1 MSSVVEILLCFLGFL
16 GHVSVCVAAVNRI
29 QGSVADHS
37 FEKIFKRSVYLWA
50 LLGLVLPFFLM
61 WRSAELVTPWQVV
74 ARQLVADWGYFTL
87 ATAWLV
93 VVVIRRLAQL
103 VVDRCP
109 DSWALTQTKVYH
121 IAEEEVEESKEKY
134 YPESNRSFLLNFT
147 GNQVGQLE
155 VNKKTLFLP
164 QLPSKLEGLT
174 LTHFSDLHITGV
186 IPQVFYDRLCDEI
199 LELDSD
205 LMFLTGDVLDVPSKL
220 PWVSRLAKRLTTS
233 KECYF
238 VLGNHDVRHGQDEK
252 LRAALVAENC
262 VDLGSTYRHVDIR
275 GEPILLAGN
284 ELPQVG
290 TALELSTEVEKI
302 GFAIGVVHT
311 PDLIGWGRQQDYD
324 LLLAGH
330 AHGGQIRIPGIGPII
345 CPSVHGVR
353 YASGVFQKG
362 RTLMHVSRGISG
374 LQPIRLRCR
383 PELTQLTLR
392 RSDRHS

>member
-1 MSSVVEILLCFLGFL
+1 MSSVVEILLCFLGCL

-121 IAEEEVEESKEKY
+121 IAEEVAEESKEKY

-186 IPQVFYDRLCDEI
+186 IPQAFYDRLCDEI

-262 VDLGSTYRHVDIR
+262 VDLGSTYLHVDIR

-284 ELPQVG
+284 ELPWVG
-290 TALELSTEVEKI
+290 TAPECRPKSNE
-302 GFAIGVVHT
+302 FAIGVVHT

-362 RTLMHVSRGISG
+362 RTMMHVSRGISG

-392 RSDRHS
+392 RPDRHS

>member
-29 QGSVADHS
+29 QGAVADHS

-121 IAEEEVEESKEKY
+121 IAEEVVEESKEKY
-134 YPESNRSFLLNFT
+134 YLESNRSFLLNFT

-262 VDLGSTYRHVDIR
+262 VDLGSTCRHVDIR

-284 ELPQVG
+284 ELPWVG
-290 TALELSTEVEKI
+290 TAPECRPKSNEF
-302 GFAIGVVHT
+302 GIGVVHT

-392 RSDRHS
+392 RSDLHS

>member
-275 GEPILLAGN
+275 GESILLAGN
-284 ELPQVG
+284 ELPWVG
-290 TALELSTEVEKI
+290 TAPECRPKSNE
-302 GFAIGVVHT
+302 FAIGVVHT

>member
-1 MSSVVEILLCFLGFL
+1 MSSVVEILLCFLGCL

-121 IAEEEVEESKEKY
+121 IAEEVVEESREKY

-205 LMFLTGDVLDVPSKL
+205 LMFLTGDVLDRPSKL
-220 PWVSRLAKRLTTS
+220 PWVARLAKRLTTS

-238 VLGNHDVRHGQDEK
+238 VLGNHDVRLGQDEK

-262 VDLGSTYRHVDIR
+262 VDLGSTYLHVDIR

-284 ELPQVG
+284 ELPWVG
-290 TALELSTEVEKI
+290 TAPE
-302 GFAIGVVHT
+302 
-311 PDLIGWGRQQDYD
+311 
-324 LLLAGH
+324 
-330 AHGGQIRIPGIGPII
+330 
-345 CPSVHGVR
+345 
-353 YASGVFQKG
+353 
-362 RTLMHVSRGISG
+362 
-374 LQPIRLRCR
+374 CR
-383 PELTQLTLR
+383 PK
-392 RSDRHS
+392 

>member
-1 MSSVVEILLCFLGFL
+1 MSSVVEILLCFMGFL

-121 IAEEEVEESKEKY
+121 IAEEVAEESKEKY

-220 PWVSRLAKRLTTS
+220 PWVSRLAKRLTPS

-284 ELPQVG
+284 ELPWVG
-290 TALELSTEVEKI
+290 TAPECRPKSNE
-302 GFAIGVVHT
+302 FAIGVVHT

-362 RTLMHVSRGISG
+362 QTLMHVSRGISG

-392 RSDRHS
+392 RTDRHS

>member
-29 QGSVADHS
+29 QGAVADHS

-61 WRSAELVTPWQVV
+61 WRSTELVTPWQVV

-121 IAEEEVEESKEKY
+121 IAEEVVEESREKY

-284 ELPQVG
+284 ELPWVG
-290 TALELSTEVEKI
+290 TAPECRPKSNE
-302 GFAIGVVHT
+302 FAIGVVHT

-392 RSDRHS
+392 RPDLHS

>member
-109 DSWALTQTKVYH
+109 GSWALTQTKVYH
-121 IAEEEVEESKEKY
+121 IAEEVVEESKEKY

-262 VDLGSTYRHVDIR
+262 VDLGSTYLHVDIR

-284 ELPQVG
+284 ELPWVG
-290 TALELSTEVEKI
+290 TAPECRPKSNE
-302 GFAIGVVHT
+302 FAIGVVHT

-374 LQPIRLRCR
+374 LQPYFI
-383 PELTQLTLR
+383 P
-392 RSDRHS
+392 

>member
-109 DSWALTQTKVYH
+109 GSWALTQTKVYH
-121 IAEEEVEESKEKY
+121 IAEEVVEESKEKY

-262 VDLGSTYRHVDIR
+262 VDLGSTYLHVDIR

-284 ELPQVG
+284 ELPWVG
-290 TALELSTEVEKI
+290 TAPECRPKSNE
-302 GFAIGVVHT
+302 FAIGVVHT

-353 YASGVFQKG
+353 YAGGVFQKG

-392 RSDRHS
+392 RPDRHS

>member
-284 ELPQVG
+284 ELPWVG
-290 TALELSTEVEKI
+290 TAPECRPKSNE
-302 GFAIGVVHT
+302 FAIGVVHT

>member
-1 MSSVVEILLCFLGFL
+1 MSSVVEILLCFLGCL

-121 IAEEEVEESKEKY
+121 IAEEVVEESKEKY
-134 YPESNRSFLLNFT
+134 YPESNRAFLLNFT

-262 VDLGSTYRHVDIR
+262 VDLGSTYLHVDIR

-284 ELPQVG
+284 ELPWVG
-290 TALELSTEVEKI
+290 TAPECRPKSNE
-302 GFAIGVVHT
+302 FAIGVVHT

-362 RTLMHVSRGISG
+362 RTMMHVSRGISG

-392 RSDRHS
+392 RPDRHS

>member
-1 MSSVVEILLCFLGFL
+1 MSSVVEILLCFLGCL

-121 IAEEEVEESKEKY
+121 IAEEVVEESKEKY
-134 YPESNRSFLLNFT
+134 YPESNRAFLLKFT

-262 VDLGSTYRHVDIR
+262 VDLGSTYLHVDIR

-284 ELPQVG
+284 ELPWVG
-290 TALELSTEVEKI
+290 TAPECRPKSNE
-302 GFAIGVVHT
+302 FAIGVVHT

-362 RTLMHVSRGISG
+362 RTMMHVSRGISG

-392 RSDRHS
+392 RPDRHS

>member
-109 DSWALTQTKVYH
+109 GSWALTQTKVYH

-284 ELPQVG
+284 ELPWVG
-290 TALELSTEVEKI
+290 TAPECRPKSNE
-302 GFAIGVVHT
+302 FAIGVVHT

>member
-121 IAEEEVEESKEKY
+121 IAEQVVEESKEKY

-284 ELPQVG
+284 ELPWVG
-290 TALELSTEVEKI
+290 TAPECRPKSNE
-302 GFAIGVVHT
+302 FAIGVVHT
-311 PDLIGWGRQQDYD
+311 PDLIGWGRQQDYV

>member
-121 IAEEEVEESKEKY
+121 ISEEVGEESKEKY

-164 QLPSKLEGLT
+164 HLPSKLEGLT

-199 LELDSD
+199 LELDSN

-262 VDLGSTYRHVDIR
+262 VDLGSTYRHVDVR

-284 ELPQVG
+284 ELPWVG
-290 TALELSTEVEKI
+290 TAPECRPKSNE
-302 GFAIGVVHT
+302 FAIGVVHT

-392 RSDRHS
+392 RPGRHS

>member
-121 IAEEEVEESKEKY
+121 IAEEVVEESKEKY

-284 ELPQVG
+284 ELPWVG
-290 TALELSTEVEKI
+290 TAPECRPKSNE
-302 GFAIGVVHT
+302 FAIGVVHT

>member
-29 QGSVADHS
+29 QGAVADHS

-61 WRSAELVTPWQVV
+61 WRSAESVTPWQVV

-121 IAEEEVEESKEKY
+121 ISEEVGEESKEKY

-164 QLPSKLEGLT
+164 HLPSKLEGLT

-262 VDLGSTYRHVDIR
+262 VDLGSTYRHVDVR

-284 ELPQVG
+284 ELPWVG
-290 TALELSTEVEKI
+290 TAPECRPKSNE
-302 GFAIGVVHT
+302 FAIGVVHT

-392 RSDRHS
+392 RPDRHS

>member
-109 DSWALTQTKVYH
+109 GSWALTQTKVYH
-121 IAEEEVEESKEKY
+121 IAEEVVEESKEKY

-262 VDLGSTYRHVDIR
+262 VDLGSTYLHVDIR

-284 ELPQVG
+284 ELPWVG
-290 TALELSTEVEKI
+290 TAPECRPKSNE
-302 GFAIGVVHT
+302 FAIGVVHT

-392 RSDRHS
+392 RPDRHS

>member
-1 MSSVVEILLCFLGFL
+1 
-16 GHVSVCVAAVNRI
+16 
-29 QGSVADHS
+29 
-37 FEKIFKRSVYLWA
+37 
-50 LLGLVLPFFLM
+50 M

-109 DSWALTQTKVYH
+109 GSWALTQTKVYH
-121 IAEEEVEESKEKY
+121 IAEEVVEESKEKY

-262 VDLGSTYRHVDIR
+262 VDLGSTYLHVDIR

-284 ELPQVG
+284 ELPWVG
-290 TALELSTEVEKI
+290 TAPECRPKSNE
-302 GFAIGVVHT
+302 FAIGVVHT

-392 RSDRHS
+392 RPDRHS

>member
-1 MSSVVEILLCFLGFL
+1 MSSVVEILLCFLGCL

-121 IAEEEVEESKEKY
+121 IAEEVAEESKEKY

-186 IPQVFYDRLCDEI
+186 IPQAFYDRLCDEI

-220 PWVSRLAKRLTTS
+220 PWVSRLAKRLTPS

-262 VDLGSTYRHVDIR
+262 VDLGSTYLHVDIR

-284 ELPQVG
+284 ELPWVG
-290 TALELSTEVEKI
+290 TAPECRPKSNE
-302 GFAIGVVHT
+302 FAIGVVHT

-362 RTLMHVSRGISG
+362 RTMMHVSRGISG

-392 RSDRHS
+392 RPDRHS

>member
-262 VDLGSTYRHVDIR
+262 VDLGSTYLHVDIR

-284 ELPQVG
+284 ELPWVG
-290 TALELSTEVEKI
+290 TAPECRPKSNE
-302 GFAIGVVHT
+302 FAIGVVHT

>member
-121 IAEEEVEESKEKY
+121 IAEEVVEESREKY

-262 VDLGSTYRHVDIR
+262 VDLGSTYLHVDIR

-284 ELPQVG
+284 ELPWVG
-290 TALELSTEVEKI
+290 TAPECRPKSNE
-302 GFAIGVVHT
+302 FAIGVVHT

-362 RTLMHVSRGISG
+362 RTMMHVSRGISG

-392 RSDRHS
+392 RPDRHS

>member
-61 WRSAELVTPWQVV
+61 WRSVELVTPWQVV

-109 DSWALTQTKVYH
+109 GSWALTQTKVYH
-121 IAEEEVEESKEKY
+121 IAEEVVEESKEKY

-275 GEPILLAGN
+275 GESILLAGN
-284 ELPQVG
+284 ELPWVG
-290 TALELSTEVEKI
+290 TAPECRPKSNE
-302 GFAIGVVHT
+302 FAIGVVHT

-392 RSDRHS
+392 RPDRHS

>member
-1 MSSVVEILLCFLGFL
+1 MSSVVEILLCFMGFL

-121 IAEEEVEESKEKY
+121 IAEEVAEESKEKY

-186 IPQVFYDRLCDEI
+186 IPQAFYDRLCDEI

-220 PWVSRLAKRLTTS
+220 PWVSRLAKRLTPS

-284 ELPQVG
+284 ELPWVG
-290 TALELSTEVEKI
+290 TAPECRPKSNE
-302 GFAIGVVHT
+302 FAIGVVHT

-362 RTLMHVSRGISG
+362 QTLMHVSRGISG

-392 RSDRHS
+392 RTDRHS

>member
-1 MSSVVEILLCFLGFL
+1 MSSVVEILLCFMGFL

-121 IAEEEVEESKEKY
+121 IAEEVAEESKEKY

-186 IPQVFYDRLCDEI
+186 IPQAFYDRLCDEI

-220 PWVSRLAKRLTTS
+220 PWVSRLAKRLTPS

-262 VDLGSTYRHVDIR
+262 VDLGSTYLHVDIR

-284 ELPQVG
+284 ELPWVG
-290 TALELSTEVEKI
+290 TAPECRPKSNE
-302 GFAIGVVHT
+302 FAIGVVHT

-362 RTLMHVSRGISG
+362 QTLMHVSRGISG

-392 RSDRHS
+392 RPDRHS

>member
-109 DSWALTQTKVYH
+109 GSWALTQTKVYH
-121 IAEEEVEESKEKY
+121 IAEEVVEESKEKY

-284 ELPQVG
+284 ELPWVG
-290 TALELSTEVEKI
+290 TAPECRPKSNE
-302 GFAIGVVHT
+302 FAIGVVHT

>member
-29 QGSVADHS
+29 QGAVADHS

-121 IAEEEVEESKEKY
+121 ISEEVGEESKEKY

-262 VDLGSTYRHVDIR
+262 VDLGSTYLHVDIR

-284 ELPQVG
+284 ELPWVG
-290 TALELSTEVEKI
+290 TAPECRPKSNE
-302 GFAIGVVHT
+302 FAIGVVHT

-362 RTLMHVSRGISG
+362 RTMMHVSRGISG

-392 RSDRHS
+392 RPDRHS

>member
-121 IAEEEVEESKEKY
+121 IAEEVVEESREKY

-284 ELPQVG
+284 ELPWVG
-290 TALELSTEVEKI
+290 TAPECRPKSNE
-302 GFAIGVVHT
+302 FAIGVVHT

-392 RSDRHS
+392 RPDLHS

>member
-109 DSWALTQTKVYH
+109 GSWALTQAKVYH
-121 IAEEEVEESKEKY
+121 IAEEVVEESKEKY

-262 VDLGSTYRHVDIR
+262 VDLGSTYLHVDIR

-284 ELPQVG
+284 ELPWVG
-290 TALELSTEVEKI
+290 TAPECRPKSNE
-302 GFAIGVVHT
+302 FAIGVVHT

-392 RSDRHS
+392 RPDRHS

>member
-1 MSSVVEILLCFLGFL
+1 MSSVVEILLCFLGCL

-121 IAEEEVEESKEKY
+121 ISEEVGEESKEKY

-164 QLPSKLEGLT
+164 HLPSKLEGLT

-284 ELPQVG
+284 ELPWVG
-290 TALELSTEVEKI
+290 TAPECRPKSNE
-302 GFAIGVVHT
+302 FAIGVVHT

-392 RSDRHS
+392 RPGRHS

>member
-29 QGSVADHS
+29 QGAVADHS

-61 WRSAELVTPWQVV
+61 WRSAESVTPWQVV

-262 VDLGSTYRHVDIR
+262 VDLGSTYRHVDVR

-284 ELPQVG
+284 ELPWVG
-290 TALELSTEVEKI
+290 TAPECRPKSNE
-302 GFAIGVVHT
+302 FAIGVVHT

>member
-29 QGSVADHS
+29 QGAVADHS

-121 IAEEEVEESKEKY
+121 ISEEVGEESKEKY

-262 VDLGSTYRHVDIR
+262 VDLGSTYLHVDIR

-284 ELPQVG
+284 ELPWVG
-290 TALELSTEVEKI
+290 TAPECRPKSNE
-302 GFAIGVVHT
+302 FAIGVVHT

-362 RTLMHVSRGISG
+362 RTMMHVSRGISG

>member
-1 MSSVVEILLCFLGFL
+1 MSSVVEILLCFLGCL

-121 IAEEEVEESKEKY
+121 IAEEVVEESREKY

-284 ELPQVG
+284 ELPWVG
-290 TALELSTEVEKI
+290 TAPECRPKSNE
-302 GFAIGVVHT
+302 FAIGVVHT

-392 RSDRHS
+392 RPDRHS

>member
-61 WRSAELVTPWQVV
+61 WRSTELVTPWQVV

-121 IAEEEVEESKEKY
+121 IAEEVVEESREKY

-262 VDLGSTYRHVDIR
+262 VDLGSTYLHVDIR

-284 ELPQVG
+284 ELPWVG
-290 TALELSTEVEKI
+290 TAPECRPKSNE
-302 GFAIGVVHT
+302 FAIGVVHT

-392 RSDRHS
+392 RPDLHS

>member
-1 MSSVVEILLCFLGFL
+1 MSSVVEILLCFLGCL

-109 DSWALTQTKVYH
+109 DSWALTQTKVCH
-121 IAEEEVEESKEKY
+121 IAEEVVEESKEKY

-284 ELPQVG
+284 ELPWVG
-290 TALELSTEVEKI
+290 TAPECRPKSNE
-302 GFAIGVVHT
+302 FAIGVVHT
-311 PDLIGWGRQQDYD
+311 PDLIGWGRQQGYD

-392 RSDRHS
+392 RPDLHS

>member
-1 MSSVVEILLCFLGFL
+1 MSSVVEILLCFLGCL

-121 IAEEEVEESKEKY
+121 IAEEVVEESKEKY

-262 VDLGSTYRHVDIR
+262 VDLGSTYLHVDIR

-284 ELPQVG
+284 ELPWVG
-290 TALELSTEVEKI
+290 TAPECRPKSNE
-302 GFAIGVVHT
+302 FAIGVVHT

-362 RTLMHVSRGISG
+362 RTMMHVSRGISG

-392 RSDRHS
+392 RPDRHS

>member
-61 WRSAELVTPWQVV
+61 WRSAESVTPWQVV

-121 IAEEEVEESKEKY
+121 ISEEVGEESKEKY

-164 QLPSKLEGLT
+164 HLPSKLEGLT

-284 ELPQVG
+284 ELPWVG
-290 TALELSTEVEKI
+290 TAPECRPKSNE
-302 GFAIGVVHT
+302 FAIGVVHT

-392 RSDRHS
+392 RPGRHS

>member
-109 DSWALTQTKVYH
+109 GSWALTQTKVYH
-121 IAEEEVEESKEKY
+121 IAEEVVEESKEKY

-275 GEPILLAGN
+275 GESILLAGN
-284 ELPQVG
+284 ELPWVG
-290 TALELSTEVEKI
+290 TAPECRPKSNE
-302 GFAIGVVHT
+302 FAIGVVHT

>member
-121 IAEEEVEESKEKY
+121 IAEEVVEESKEKY

-262 VDLGSTYRHVDIR
+262 VDLGSTYLHVDIR

-284 ELPQVG
+284 ELPWVG
-290 TALELSTEVEKI
+290 TAPECRPKSNE
-302 GFAIGVVHT
+302 FAIGVVHT

>member
-1 MSSVVEILLCFLGFL
+1 MSSVVEILLCFLGCL

-121 IAEEEVEESKEKY
+121 IAEEVVEESKEKY

-262 VDLGSTYRHVDIR
+262 VDLGSTYLHVDIR

-284 ELPQVG
+284 ELPWVG
-290 TALELSTEVEKI
+290 TAPECRPKSNE
-302 GFAIGVVHT
+302 FAIGVVHT